1 MPSAS
6 VTEDLTGGEIEKM
19 LLEAR
24 RLVESAVDR
33 HRNEGQL
40 LTALEPG
47 EGTETAEQVV
57 DCATRSLV
65 VVLSGRHGEETAPLV
80 AALGRAAARGVDV
93 RLLARLAVLEDRL
106 FLERLDKYA
115 PAVQVRLAG
124 APLQDMVLADGLVGV
139 MWCRSAGPSAGP
151 AREALVM
158 RAPALLRHLR
168 TLFAASWNGSAP
180 LADHRRLSG
189 RTRSDV
195 ARQILLALSSG
206 RTDEVAARE
215 LGMSVRT
222 YRRNVAEITRELGA
236 ISRFQAGV
244 RAAELGLLP
253 PATAPRPQRDA
264 G

>member
-1 MPSAS
+1 MPSMS
-6 VTEDLTGGEIEKM
+6 VTDELVSGEIERM

-33 HRNEGQL
+33 HRNEGRL
-40 LTALEPG
+40 LTALEPD

-57 DCATRSLV
+57 DSATCSLI
-65 VVLSGRHGEETAPLV
+65 VVLSGHHGEETTPLV
-80 AALGRAAARGVDV
+80 AALGRAAARGVEV
-93 RLLARLAVLEDRL
+93 RLLARLALLEDRL

-115 PAVQVRLAG
+115 PGVQVRLAG
-124 APLQDMVLADGLVGV
+124 AALQDMVLADGLVGV
-139 MWCRSAGPSAGP
+139 MWSRASGPS
-151 AREALVM
+151 REALVM
-158 RAPALLRHLR
+158 RAPTLLRHLR
-168 TLFAASWNGSAP
+168 TLFAASWSGSAP
-180 LADHRRLSG
+180 LADRRRLSG
-189 RTRSDV
+189 RTLGEA
-195 ARQILLALSSG
+195 ARRILLALSSG

-244 RAAELGLLP
+244 RAAELGLLAP
-253 PATAPRPQRDA
+253 LPAARPQRAA